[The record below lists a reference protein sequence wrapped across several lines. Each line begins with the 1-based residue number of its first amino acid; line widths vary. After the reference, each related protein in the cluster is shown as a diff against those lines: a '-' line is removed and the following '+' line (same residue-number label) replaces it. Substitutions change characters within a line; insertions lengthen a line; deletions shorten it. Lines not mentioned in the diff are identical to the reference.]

1 MQFRAFP
8 QAGQTADRLPNS
20 QRTAFARNLSA
31 SDLRPGTLE
40 FYDNDVCSEAAHK
53 TMSAIGPNGTDIT
66 TADSPLPQPSRPPSG
81 ILIGRIFGIPIYLH
95 ASWFIIFA
103 LITLSLRTQFTSQ
116 HPSWSPQ
123 QHWALGII
131 TSALFFGSVVFHE
144 LSHSIVAIRYKIP
157 VQSITLFVF
166 GGLSSISREPDKPK
180 QEFNIAIAGPLSSLF
195 LAGCFYL
202 VAHFFHGDDM
212 VAASSKWLWE
222 INLVLALFNL
232 VPGFPLDGGRILRG
246 IAWAVTGNFQRAT
259 QIASITG
266 KVIAY
271 AMIIF
276 GAWQALTGNWV
287 GGIWTAFIGWF
298 LLSAAQES
306 YAQVAVQNTLMGV
319 RTGDVMTHEVPTV
332 TRDMSIDEYVHEVL
346 RTGARFHIVTGAG
359 TPVGLISLDAA
370 RAVPR
375 DEWLNTSIQAV
386 MMPLDHLHSAE
397 PDEPVLA
404 VLQRMRGNNISQ
416 MPVISDGHIVGMV
429 GLDDIVRVLQTRIH
443 VGSLVRQ

>member
-1 MQFRAFP
+1 VWGRAHVVEHGA
-8 QAGQTADRLPNS
+8 QAREPNGCWDE
-20 QRTAFARNLSA
+20 
-31 SDLRPGTLE
+31 SDLRDGGSK
-40 FYDNDVCSEAAHK
+40 FYDNEMDGKFPEE
-53 TMSAIGPNGTDIT
+53 TMSATGPNEINDRVNDRIAT
-66 TADSPLPQPSRPPSG
+66 TPPDGRPSSG
-81 ILIGRIFGIPIYLH
+81 IRIGNIFGIPIFLH

-144 LSHSIVAIRYKIP
+144 LSHSIVAMRYKIP

-166 GGLSSISREPDKPK
+166 GGLSSISREPEKPK

-222 INLVLALFNL
+222 INLALAIFNL

-246 IAWAVTGNFQRAT
+246 IAWGITGNFQRAT
-259 QIASITG
+259 RIASITG
-266 KVIAY
+266 KVFAY

-276 GAWQALTGNWV
+276 GAWQAMTGNWI

-319 RTGDVMTHEVPTV
+319 RTGDVMTREVPTV

-346 RTGARFHIVTGAG
+346 RTGARFHLVTGAG
-359 TPVGLISLDAA
+359 NPVGLISLDAA
-370 RAVPR
+370 RTVPK
-375 DEWLNTSIQAV
+375 DEWTNTSIQAV
-386 MMPLDHLHSAE
+386 MLPIDRMHSAE

-404 VLQRMRGNNISQ
+404 VLQRMKGNNIHQ
-416 MPVISDGHIVGMV
+416 MPVVSDGHIVGMV

-443 VGSLVRQ
+443 VGSLAGH